1 MNITK
6 YFSGTIGVTHAY
18 AYAVELTEKQYY
30 EWLEYHEADLNAFT
44 LRAVDRD
51 GAVSVRI
58 EAYIDTT
65 KNAIHI
71 CYKFVAPTAEVL
83 TAYISEKFKGLP
95 V

>member
-6 YFSGTIGVTHAY
+6 YFSSTIGMTHAY
-18 AYAVELTEKQYY
+18 AYAVELTEKQYH
-30 EWLEYHEADLNAFT
+30 ELAEYHEADSNVFT

-58 EAYIDTT
+58 ESYIDTT

-71 CYKFVAPTAEVL
+71 CYKFVAPTTEAL
-83 TAYISEKFKGLP
+83 TSYISEKFKGLP